1 MAWTTRSSPVVTIL
15 MTNTAP
21 RQRLDILLTEQ
32 RLVRSR
38 SHARDLIKR
47 GLVSVDGEVVLRPGD
62 TFAASVTLMLAEG
75 AGAHV
80 SRGGVKLEAALDAFG
95 FNPRARYALDIGA
108 STGGFTQI
116 LLERDAR
123 HVTAVDVGHGQL
135 DFEIGRNERVTSL
148 EGFDARELT
157 REQVPEPV
165 TAIVA
170 DVSFVSLTKVLPAA
184 FALAVQGCWL
194 VGLIKPQFEVGRDA
208 VGKGGV
214 VRDEVARDAAAQNV
228 RAWLEAQP
236 GWRVVGVMQ
245 SPIRGGGGNQE
256 FLIGAVFDVEL
267 ELFRS

>member
-1 MAWTTRSSPVVTIL
+1 MNNA
-15 MTNTAP
+15 NP

-32 RLVRSR
+32 RLARSR

-62 TFAASVTLMLAEG
+62 TFGPGVALKLAEG

-80 SRGGVKLEAALDAFG
+80 SRGAVKLEAALGAFG
-95 FNPRARYALDIGA
+95 FNPTARNALDIGA
-108 STGGFTQI
+108 STGGFTQV
-116 LLERDAR
+116 LLERDVR

-135 DFEIGRNERVTSL
+135 DFEIHRNERVTAL
-148 EGFDARELT
+148 EGFDARNLT

-170 DVSFVSLTKVLPAA
+170 DVSFVSLTRVLPAA
-184 FALAVQGCWL
+184 LALAVEGCWL
-194 VGLIKPQFEVGRDA
+194 VGLIKPQFEVGREG

-214 VRDEVARDAAAQNV
+214 VRDEIAREAAVQNV
-228 RAWLEAQP
+228 REWLEAQP
-236 GWRVVGVMQ
+236 GWRVVGIIQ
-245 SPIRGGGGNQE
+245 SPIRGGSGNQE

-267 ELFRS
+267 ELFAG